1 MFFEADFSQSGVEGK
16 QIKEIQQ
23 REQLTPELRVYLCSR
38 VKIKLGGSSVVFVNK
53 GEVPRLLYEF
63 RS

>member
-23 REQLTPELRVYLCSR
+23 REQLTPELGEFICVRELKSNSEVAVQYL
-38 VKIKLGGSSVVFVNK
+38 
-53 GEVPRLLYEF
+53 
-63 RS
+63 